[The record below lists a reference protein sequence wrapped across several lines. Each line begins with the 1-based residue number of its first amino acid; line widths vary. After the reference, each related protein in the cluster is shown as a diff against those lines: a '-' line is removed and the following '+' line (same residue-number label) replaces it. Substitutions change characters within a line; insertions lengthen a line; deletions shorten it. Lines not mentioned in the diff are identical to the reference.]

1 MCIWAFVNQFSHS
14 ENIIFKMPAIYQQLT
29 LCSQE
34 PLDSGEEM
42 TWRVMLWVVQ
52 DILSMWV
59 CDGPWLMA
67 LGDLSMSTQIGLGPA
82 LLAFP
87 GTQTH
92 TKLHL
97 TSISNPFHR

>member
-1 MCIWAFVNQFSHS
+1 
-14 ENIIFKMPAIYQQLT
+14 
-29 LCSQE
+29 
-34 PLDSGEEM
+34 
-42 TWRVMLWVVQ
+42 MLWVVQ